1 MQLMLRNQERLFVL
15 EEVGQHQGLVEMLS
29 RWKIRGIDVTH
40 VRLVCLTTSGEDN
53 FVELHR
59 DGNTPRMIFYWQ
71 VSVPRP
77 ARRNDYHE
85 MELLRPR

>member
-1 MQLMLRNQERLFVL
+1 MRMDNQRYID
-15 EEVGQHQGLVEMLS
+15 LVARKYL
-29 RWKIRGIDVTH
+29 
-40 VRLVCLTTSGEDN
+40 
-53 FVELHR
+53 
-59 DGNTPRMIFYWQ
+59 RMIFYWQ